1 MVKHD
6 LNIGRQILG
15 LVVMALVLVVAFV
28 LLFVIFPTV
37 WQRWLL
43 SSEQITVPG
52 ETTVGS
58 STASE
63 RSLKLVTLLGFDAIP
78 AILEPSFVTPSEA
91 EDWMDADEQVLGLSV
106 NGEHRAY
113 PIRMLSRHE
122 IVNDVVGGVSAAV
135 TW

>member
-15 LVVMALVLVVAFV
+15 LIVMAFV

-52 ETTVGS
+52 ETTVGL
-58 STASE
+58 STASD

-113 PIRMLSRHE
+113 PMRMLSRHE
-122 IVNDVVGGVSAAV
+122 IVNDVVGGVSVAV